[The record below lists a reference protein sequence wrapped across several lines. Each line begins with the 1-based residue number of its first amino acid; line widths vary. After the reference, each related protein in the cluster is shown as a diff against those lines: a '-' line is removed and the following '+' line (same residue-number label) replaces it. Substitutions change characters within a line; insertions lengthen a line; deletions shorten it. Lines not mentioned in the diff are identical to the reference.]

1 MFDFISI
8 LNVCQLSDSED
19 NIESWIDDIMRKPE
33 WRMVNGQLL
42 RFVSRDQFVK
52 NAMKLEVIQDN
63 LQTN

>member
-1 MFDFISI
+1 MALVSI
-8 LNVCQLSDSED
+8 LNVCQLSYSDAT
-19 NIESWIDDIMRKPE
+19 IESWIDDIMRKPE